1 MVYGNREN
9 FEINAKK
16 AYESFLFSDK
26 HLFGF
31 HIASLFGE
39 SSCQRRCLHL
49 KRRKIGERTGRKNG
63 KKRKNGRKRT
73 GKRKKN
79 GDRPAPSGLRST
91 LNNFYVIL
99 SLFSHVHKTFL
110 L

>member
-39 SSCQRRCLHL
+39 SSCRRRCLHPK
-49 KRRKIGERTGRKNG
+49 KRRKIGKRTGRKNG
-63 KKRKNGRKRT
+63 KKRKNGRKRI

-79 GDRPAPSGLRST
+79 GDSPAPSGLRSAPQ
-91 LNNFYVIL
+91 
-99 SLFSHVHKTFL
+99 
-110 L
+110 